1 MQQEWDILDK
11 QIYIYIYIYIIL
23 HINLKER
30 DRLEVTVVDGR
41 IILKH
46 TMRKE
51 NRRLRTGGSCEYG
64 NVPSDS
70 KNTRNTL
77 SG

>member
-11 QIYIYIYIYIIL
+11 QIYIYIYKIL
-23 HINLKER
+23 HINLRER
-30 DRLEVTVVDGR
+30 DIFEVSIVDGR

-46 TMRKE
+46 TTKKE
-51 NRRLRTGGSCEYG
+51 NGRQRTGGSCEYG